1 MMASAGGNMAKRT
14 YLEPNIQGRPGRTF
28 SLKNPFVTWS
38 TQPMCNLHVNIRLL
52 ILAEAITDALIGMLN
67 AVWLQS
73 KCNAPMRTQQSSKLL
88 TEEGT
93 HVRKP
98 PPAQPVLLLPLLL
111 LLHRIAWT

>member
-28 SLKNPFVTWS
+28 SLNLFVTWS
-38 TQPMCNLHVNIRLL
+38 TQPMCNLHINIRLL

-67 AVWLQS
+67 AVWPQS

-93 HVRKP
+93 HVHKP
-98 PPAQPVLLLPLLL
+98 PPAQPVLLLLL
-111 LLHRIAWT
+111 LLHRTAWT